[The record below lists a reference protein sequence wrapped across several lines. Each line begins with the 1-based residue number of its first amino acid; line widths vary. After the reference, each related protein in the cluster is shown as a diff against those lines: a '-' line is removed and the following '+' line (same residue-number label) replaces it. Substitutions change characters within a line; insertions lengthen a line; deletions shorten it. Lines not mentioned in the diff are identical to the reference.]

1 MKSEAEREEIDEAER
16 KAKKRRL
23 LGMGLA
29 GGGQVN
35 MFKLV
40 QVCFHGDSNEFGA
53 ETYTVLLLLLC
64 FYFPQQSPL

>member
-1 MKSEAEREEIDEAER
+1 MKSEAEREEIAEAER

-29 GGGQVN
+29 GGRQVN

-40 QVCFHGDSNEFGA
+40 QVCVHGDSNEFGA
-53 ETYTVLLLLLC
+53 ETRTDLLLM
-64 FYFPQQSPL
+64 FVF